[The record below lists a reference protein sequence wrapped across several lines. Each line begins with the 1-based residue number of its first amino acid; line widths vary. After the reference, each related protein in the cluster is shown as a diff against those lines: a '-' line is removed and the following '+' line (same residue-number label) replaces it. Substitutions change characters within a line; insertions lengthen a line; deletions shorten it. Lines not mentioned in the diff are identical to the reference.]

1 MSHETISKSKV
12 LGGSFVIEDVDY
24 RGIVTPEDFTEE
36 QRMIA
41 ETTEQF
47 VEGEVASR
55 DEEVEKLDYKLT
67 VELLNKAGELGLLGA
82 DVPEAYGGMGLDKV
96 STTLINE
103 KLTKASS
110 FALSFGA
117 HVGIGTLPIVYFG
130 TEAQKQKY
138 LPLLATGEKIAAYC
152 LTEPSSG
159 SDALGAKTTA
169 KLSEDGSHYVLN
181 GTKQFITNAGFA
193 DIFIVYAK
201 VDGKDF
207 STFIV
212 EREMDGVSIG
222 PEEKKMGIKGSSTCP
237 LILED
242 VKVPVENLLWE
253 VGKGHL
259 IAFNILNIG
268 RFKLAAGCV
277 GAAKDAIELSSAY
290 ANERSQFG
298 RKISSFPLIGK
309 KLAEMNIRTFVLE
322 SMVYRT
328 AGLFDISL
336 AEVDHGSADVGYQS
350 AKAIAE
356 YQLECSINKV
366 FGSEALD
373 FVADEGVQ
381 IHGGYGFIQ
390 EYPIE
395 RIYRDSRINRIF
407 EGTNEINRLLI
418 PGTLVKRAMKG
429 ELPLM
434 QKAMKLQAELM
445 EPMPTQE
452 FGGTLEP
459 ETHLLAMAKKI
470 FLMTGAQAVQ
480 KYQLK
485 LEQEQEILSHLAD
498 IMISIFAMESAL
510 SRTKKC
516 IDRSG
521 EDKAGLA
528 IAMTVA
534 FVQEQFG
541 RIETWAK
548 EVLAAMESGDVLRTQ
563 LSVLKK
569 LTKRSAVNTLEL
581 KRQIASKVIEAEK
594 YVV

>member
-1 MSHETISKSKV
+1 MNKV
-12 LGGSFVIEDVDY
+12 PGGSFVIEDADY
-24 RGIVTPEDFTEE
+24 RGIVTPEDFSEE

-47 VEGEVASR
+47 VEGEVAPR
-55 DEEVEKLDYKLT
+55 DEEVEKLDYGLT
-67 VELLNKAGELGLLGA
+67 VDLLRKAGELGLLGA

-130 TEAQKQKY
+130 TGEQKQKY
-138 LPLLATGEKIAAYC
+138 LPSLSTGEKIAAYC

-169 KLSEDGSHYVLN
+169 KLSVDGTHYVLN

-212 EREMDGVSIG
+212 EREMQGVSIG

-237 LILED
+237 LILEE
-242 VKVPVENLLWE
+242 VHVPVGNLLWE

-277 GAAKDAIELSSAY
+277 GAAKDAIELSAAY
-290 ANERSQFG
+290 ANERTQFG

-328 AGLFDISL
+328 AGLFDVGL
-336 AEVDHGSADVGYQS
+336 AEVDHGGADVGYRS

-373 FVADEGVQ
+373 FVVDEGVQ

-390 EYPIE
+390 EYRIE

-434 QKAMKLQAELM
+434 QKAMKLQSQLM
-445 EPMPTQE
+445 EPMPSKDFE
-452 FGGTLEP
+452 GTLEQ
-459 ETHLLAMAKKI
+459 EAHLLDMAKKI
-470 FLMTGAQAVQ
+470 FLMAGAQAVQ
-480 KYQLK
+480 KYQLN
-485 LEQEQEILSHLAD
+485 LEREQEVLSHLAD

-510 SRTKKC
+510 FRTRKM

-521 EDKAGLA
+521 EGKAGTA
-528 IAMTVA
+528 IAMTTS
-534 FVQEQFG
+534 FIHEQFG
-541 RIETWAK
+541 LIESWAK
-548 EVLAAMESGDVLRTQ
+548 EVLATMETGDTLRTQ

-569 LTKRSAVNTLEL
+569 LAKRSAVNTLEL
-581 KRQIASKVIEAEK
+581 KRQIAAKVIEGEK

>member
-1 MSHETISKSKV
+1 MSQDTKGKV
-12 LGGSFVIEDVDY
+12 LGGSFVIEDFDY
-24 RGIVTPEDFTEE
+24 RDIVTPEDFTEE

-41 ETTEQF
+41 ETTVQF
-47 VEGEVASR
+47 VEGEVVPR
-55 DEEVEKLDYKLT
+55 DEQVEKLDYGLT
-67 VELLNKAGELGLLGA
+67 VELLRKSGDLGLLGA

-103 KLTKASS
+103 KLTKASA

-130 TEAQKQKY
+130 TEAQKRKY
-138 LPLLATGEKIAAYC
+138 LPSLATGEKIAAYC

-159 SDALGAKTTA
+159 SDALGAKATA
-169 KLSEDGSHYVLN
+169 KLSEEGSHYVLN

-212 EREMDGVSIG
+212 EREMEGVSIG

-242 VKVPVENLLWE
+242 VKVPAENLLWE

-290 ANERSQFG
+290 ANERTQFG
-298 RKISSFPLIGK
+298 RKISSFPLIGQ
-309 KLAEMNIRTFVLE
+309 KLADMNIRTFAME

-328 AGLFDISL
+328 AGLFDAVL
-336 AEVDHGSADVGYQS
+336 AEVDHGSSDVGYKS

-366 FGSEALD
+366 FASEALD

-390 EYPIE
+390 EYRIE

-434 QKAMKLQAELM
+434 QKAMKLQSELM
-445 EPMPTQE
+445 EPMPAPEFEGPLDQE
-452 FGGTLEP
+452 S
-459 ETHLLAMAKKI
+459 HLLAVAKKI
-470 FLMTGAQAVQ
+470 FLMAGAQAVQ

-485 LEQEQEILSHLAD
+485 LEQEQEILSRLAD
-498 IMISIFAMESAL
+498 MMISIFAMESAL
-510 SRTKKC
+510 LRTQKMV
-516 IDRSG
+516 DRSG
-521 EDKAGLA
+521 ESKAALA
-528 IAMTVA
+528 VGMTTV
-534 FVQEQFG
+534 FIHEQFG
-541 RIETWAK
+541 AIESWAK
-548 EVLAAMESGDVLRTQ
+548 EILSAMESGDTLRTQ

-569 LTKRSAVNTLEL
+569 LAKRTPVNTLEM
-581 KRQIASKVIEAEK
+581 KRRISAKVIESER